1 MARTAA
7 LFPRNRAVPRSVVNA
22 LHPTRRNN
30 NNSAPYTQYS
40 FGNDYPYPNE
50 KKMIKAYRRARQ
62 LKTAELGNFLKRLK
76 NRISKY
82 EAKETPDKL
91 KEFFETF
98 KNSNSQNVIKLLGAK
113 MRKKYKLANK

>member
-40 FGNDYPYPNE
+40 FGGRYPYPNE
-50 KKMIKAYRRARQ
+50 KKMVKAYRRARQ
-62 LKTAELGNFLKRLK
+62 LKTDELRNFLKMLK
-76 NRISKY
+76 NKIRKTNILGIRNYNEEK
-82 EAKETPDKL
+82 
-91 KEFFETF
+91 FFEMF
-98 KNSNSQNVIKLLGAK
+98 KNKSIPQNVIKFLGEK
-113 MRKKYKLANK
+113 MRKNTS